1 MKDSEFI
8 KELKK
13 YKCPDSEHWENENG
27 ARAIVFF
34 MSPKQWT
41 EFRKKF
47 NNDQTR

>member
-1 MKDSEFI
+1 MVDSAFI

-13 YKCPDSEHWENENG
+13 YKNHGGWQSPTG
-27 ARAIVFF
+27 AKEIAFF

-47 NNDQTR
+47 NEDGK

>member
-1 MKDSEFI
+1 MADSEFI

-13 YKCPDSEHWENENG
+13 YKCPANQGWQSETG
-27 ARAIVFF
+27 AKCIEFT

-47 NNDQTR
+47 NGDAK

>member
-13 YKCPDSEHWENENG
+13 YKYKKNDWQSPNG
-27 ARAIVFF
+27 GKEIVFF
-34 MSPKQWT
+34 MTPKQWT

-47 NNDQTR
+47 N